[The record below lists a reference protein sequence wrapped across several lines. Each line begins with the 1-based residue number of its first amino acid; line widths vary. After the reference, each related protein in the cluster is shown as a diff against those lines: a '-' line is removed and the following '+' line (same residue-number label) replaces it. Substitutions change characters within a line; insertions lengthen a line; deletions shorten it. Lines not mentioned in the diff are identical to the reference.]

1 MSTVQRSILEIFTDA
16 ATHCRSLLRSSSEH
30 KQSLVVFVVH
40 YLCNPLL
47 PLRPMNLGQLEDSAF
62 HLYYE
67 WVEQQL
73 YLMELQQQQ
82 QDSQY
87 ESGFF
92 NYHALEDSSDD

>member
-1 MSTVQRSILEIFTDA
+1 
-16 ATHCRSLLRSSSEH
+16 
-30 KQSLVVFVVH
+30 
-40 YLCNPLL
+40 
-47 PLRPMNLGQLEDSAF
+47 MNLGQLEDSAF